1 MLPVIA
7 LVGRPNVGK
16 STLFNRLT
24 KTRDAIVADFPGL
37 TRDRQYGEGR
47 LGDRPYIVIDTGG
60 IGEEEAL
67 VDNLMSEQSRLA
79 IMEADHVFF
88 LVDGRVGITGGDE
101 AIANQLRQLGKAIT
115 IVVNKTDGVDQDI
128 ALADFYTLGFGEPFA
143 IAASQGRGVKALIDS
158 HLETLVETE
167 ITAPEERGIQIAIVG
182 RPNVGK
188 STLVNRMLGE
198 ERVVVCDLP
207 GTTRDSIFVPLE
219 RHGQRY
225 TLVDTAGV
233 RRRSKVDETVEKFSV
248 IKTLQSIEQSHV
260 AIMLFD
266 GSEDITD
273 QDLHLLSFII
283 DSGKALVMAVNK
295 WDGLSTEQREQV
307 KVSLGRRLQFADFAK
322 LHFISAKHGT
332 GVGDLYKSI
341 QEAYKSATKELST
354 GKLNTILQHA
364 ITQHQPPLVR
374 GRRIKLRYAHSGG
387 HNPPIIVIHGNQTES
402 LPHAYQR
409 YLINTFRE
417 ALKLVGTPIRLQM
430 KSGENPYAGKR
441 NKLTLSQQR
450 KRKRLFAFQKK
461 K

>member
-67 VDNLMSEQSRLA
+67 VDNLMTEQSRLA
-79 IMEADHVFF
+79 ITEADHVFF
-88 LVDGRVGITGGDE
+88 LVDGRAGITGADE
-101 AIANQLRQLGKAIT
+101 VIANQLRQLGKAIT
-115 IVVNKTDGVDQDI
+115 IVVNKTDGVDQTI
-128 ALADFYTLGFGEPFA
+128 ALADFYTLGFGEPYA
-143 IAASQGRGVKALIDS
+143 IAASQGRGVKALIDA
-158 HLETLVETE
+158 HLDTFVETE
-167 ITAPEERGIQIAIVG
+167 IVAPEERGIQIAIVG

-295 WDGLSTEQREQV
+295 WDGLSTEQREHV
-307 KVSLGRRLQFADFAK
+307 KVSLSRRLQFADFAK

-341 QEAYKSATKELST
+341 QQAYQSAMKNLAT
-354 GKLNTILQHA
+354 GELNTILQHA
-364 ITQHQPPLVR
+364 IAQHQPPLVR

-387 HNPPIIVIHGNQTES
+387 HNPPIIVIHGNQTDA
-402 LPHAYQR
+402 LPQAYQR

-450 KRKRLFAFQKK
+450 KRKRMFAFQKK